1 MGHSLYAPPSV
12 QAVEREWSVPSKL
25 RIVGKAHATD
35 QIARTVIED
44 LIGYVGGEQSYIL
57 RCEPMD
63 KGFCFISVLQDTIRK
78 PPTAP
83 QSGVC
88 SALGY
93 DGY

>member
-1 MGHSLYAPPSV
+1 MLRRVFKRWNASGAYLRNSGLSAKPTRQTRSL
-12 QAVEREWSVPSKL
+12 
-25 RIVGKAHATD
+25 
-35 QIARTVIED
+35 RTVIED

-57 RCEPMD
+57 RCELMD

-83 QSGVC
+83 QSGIC